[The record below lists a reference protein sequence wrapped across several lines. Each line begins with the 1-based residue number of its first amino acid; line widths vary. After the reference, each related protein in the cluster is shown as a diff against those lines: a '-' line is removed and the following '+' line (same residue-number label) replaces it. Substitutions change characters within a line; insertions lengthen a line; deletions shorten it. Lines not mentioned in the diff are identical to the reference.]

1 MGEFRV
7 QDKEPKKKTNI
18 VVGSVQSFEGFSNN
32 HHHRS
37 FFHNHDSSSASA
49 ADADGYG
56 PTTYNMS
63 FGGDS
68 SALGAN
74 AIIDNGG
81 VSLNFQPFHNISA
94 SNTTLKAGGMAASIG
109 IGYPPFTSAQW
120 RELERQAMIY
130 KYLMASLP
138 VPSHLLSLDG
148 GFNLR
153 LSNRNNTDPE
163 AGRCKRTDGKKW
175 RCSKDV
181 ALNNRYCERHM
192 HRGRPRSRKPVELH
206 TNNNSNSHHQIKK
219 ARCDSNP
226 FSVPDFTVAVPNP
239 TTRKYGSSSHFL
251 ASTPLHPY
259 LQSSLSLHNSSF
271 EGSNKQPR
279 GLEWMLNGD
288 PISLGASN
296 SGWNPLMHN
305 NKLGM
310 TNESSYHNNT
320 ESQYLNSFPLYNS
333 SELAQHE
340 KPFPLLLN
348 PLVVPMQTL
357 QSEKPRGFSFIDAW
371 SNTETVENNANTTTT
386 SNNGSASVGKLSLS
400 SLDLSMGGSAVSEE
414 MSTIEM
420 NAAGDDDST
429 KIALSN
435 WLNSAQPWLGSTPGG
450 PLAEVLRPSNVTSIS
465 DATNS
470 NPSSP
475 LTTTNRVE
483 SIGTSGTGMVSSP
496 SGVLHN
502 KTLASFSDSSGNSSP
517 NVASSRANSEIALL
531 NKFNHISYVN

>member
-1 MGEFRV
+1 M
-7 QDKEPKKKTNI
+7 K
-18 VVGSVQSFEGFSNN
+18 
-32 HHHRS
+32 
-37 FFHNHDSSSASA
+37 
-49 ADADGYG
+49 
-56 PTTYNMS
+56 
-63 FGGDS
+63 
-68 SALGAN
+68 
-74 AIIDNGG
+74 
-81 VSLNFQPFHNISA
+81 
-94 SNTTLKAGGMAASIG
+94 
-109 IGYPPFTSAQW
+109 
-120 RELERQAMIY
+120 
-130 KYLMASLP
+130 
-138 VPSHLLSLDG
+138 
-148 GFNLR
+148 
-153 LSNRNNTDPE
+153 
-163 AGRCKRTDGKKW
+163 
-175 RCSKDV
+175 
-181 ALNNRYCERHM
+181 
-192 HRGRPRSRKPVELH
+192 
-206 TNNNSNSHHQIKK
+206 
-219 ARCDSNP
+219 
-226 FSVPDFTVAVPNP
+226 
-239 TTRKYGSSSHFL
+239 
-251 ASTPLHPY
+251 
-259 LQSSLSLHNSSF
+259 
-271 EGSNKQPR
+271 R

-305 NKLGM
+305 NKLGIA
-310 TNESSYHNNT
+310 NGSSYHNNT

-371 SNTETVENNANTTTT
+371 SNAESVENNANTTTT
-386 SNNGSASVGKLSLS
+386 TTTTTNNGSASVSKLSLS
-400 SLDLSMGGSAVSEE
+400 SLDLSMGGSTAVSEE

-420 NAAGDDDST
+420 SDDST
-429 KIALSN
+429 KIAFSN
-435 WLNSAQPWLGSTPGG
+435 WLNPEAPCWVGSTPGG

-483 SIGTSGTGMVSSP
+483 SIGSSGTGMVSSP

>member
-1 MGEFRV
+1 
-7 QDKEPKKKTNI
+7 
-18 VVGSVQSFEGFSNN
+18 
-32 HHHRS
+32 
-37 FFHNHDSSSASA
+37 
-49 ADADGYG
+49 
-56 PTTYNMS
+56 
-63 FGGDS
+63 
-68 SALGAN
+68 
-74 AIIDNGG
+74 
-81 VSLNFQPFHNISA
+81 
-94 SNTTLKAGGMAASIG
+94 
-109 IGYPPFTSAQW
+109 
-120 RELERQAMIY
+120 
-130 KYLMASLP
+130 
-138 VPSHLLSLDG
+138 
-148 GFNLR
+148 
-153 LSNRNNTDPE
+153 
-163 AGRCKRTDGKKW
+163 
-175 RCSKDV
+175 
-181 ALNNRYCERHM
+181 
-192 HRGRPRSRKPVELH
+192 
-206 TNNNSNSHHQIKK
+206 
-219 ARCDSNP
+219 
-226 FSVPDFTVAVPNP
+226 
-239 TTRKYGSSSHFL
+239 
-251 ASTPLHPY
+251 
-259 LQSSLSLHNSSF
+259 
-271 EGSNKQPR
+271 
-279 GLEWMLNGD
+279 MLNGD

-296 SGWNPLMHN
+296 SRWNPLMHN

-348 PLVVPMQTL
+348 PLVVPMRTL
-357 QSEKPRGFSFIDAW
+357 QSEKPRGFSFI
-371 SNTETVENNANTTTT
+371 NTETVENNANTTTT

-420 NAAGDDDST
+420 NAAGDDDSN